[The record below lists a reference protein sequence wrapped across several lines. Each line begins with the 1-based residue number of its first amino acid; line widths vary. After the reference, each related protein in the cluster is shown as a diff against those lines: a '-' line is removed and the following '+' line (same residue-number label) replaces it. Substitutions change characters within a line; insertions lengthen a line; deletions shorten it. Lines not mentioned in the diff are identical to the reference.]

1 MFTNHTFRFI
11 FITLIAALLLAAPAD
26 ARKRTSRD
34 VRRDRQKTEQQI
46 SKTQKQISENDK
58 ETARQL
64 NRLNLIN
71 ANISLRADTIRGIQA
86 RIDSVDADI
95 KKLND
100 SISVLSE
107 RSQALRANYAKTL
120 RTMRSRRQA
129 MSDITFIFSAKSF
142 SQAWRRIRY
151 LREIAKTSTRQA
163 KQIKAAS
170 ERLAAARQQL
180 DALKAE
186 HTSSLTSLNIAQAN
200 MTKERASADKLV
212 AGLRQQGKSLNRELS
227 RRRRQAADLE
237 RELNKVID
245 QEIREAEARRIAE
258 EKARR
263 EAEEKARRE
272 AEEKR
277 LAEERAAQAAREA
290 EQKAK
295 AAKPQQPKKDVAEAK
310 PSKSTTPAPKPAPA
324 KEPAKE
330 PARKPSKSPTPE
342 PKPTPAPKAAYAST
356 ADADRKLTGSFESN
370 KGRLLFP
377 VAGKYTITS
386 QFGTYNHPDFSKVQM
401 NNLGIDVEVPRGTS
415 TRAVFEG
422 VVSYIFRSE
431 GYHNVVI
438 VRHGSYLTVYGGIDA
453 LAVKKGDKVRA
464 GQNLGSLFSDPD
476 DGGRTSLHFEIRHEK
491 QKLNPTEWVR

>member
-1 MFTNHTFRFI
+1 MFITHTFRSI
-11 FITLIAALLLAAPAD
+11 FIILIASLLYAAPVE

-46 SKTQKQISENDK
+46 TQTQKQISDNDK

-71 ANISLRADTIRGIQA
+71 ATLNLRADTIRGIQA
-86 RIDSVDADI
+86 RIDSVNANI
-95 KKLND
+95 KVLND
-100 SISVLSE
+100 SIATLTG
-107 RSQALRANYAKTL
+107 RSQTLKANYAKTL

-129 MSDITFIFSAKSF
+129 MSGMAFIFSAKSF

-151 LREIAKTSTRQA
+151 LREIAKASTRQA
-163 KQIKAAS
+163 KQIKATS
-170 ERLAAARQQL
+170 ERLTAARQQL

-186 HTSSLTSLNIAQAN
+186 HSSSLASLNSAQAT

-227 RRRRQAADLE
+227 RRQRQAAELE
-237 RELNKVID
+237 RELNKVVE

-277 LAEERAAQAAREA
+277 LAEERAAKAAREA

-295 AAKPQQPKKDVAEAK
+295 TAKPEQPKKDVAETK
-310 PSKSTTPAPKPAPA
+310 PSKQPKPTPAKESA
-324 KEPAKE
+324 KEPAKK
-330 PARKPSKSPTPE
+330 PAKSSTPAA
-342 PKPTPAPKAAYAST
+342 KPTPAPKPAYAST
-356 ADADRKLTGSFESN
+356 ADADRKLTGSFASN

-386 QFGTYNHPDFSKVQM
+386 NFGTYSHPDFSKVKM

-422 VVSYIFRSE
+422 VVSSIFRLD

-438 VRHGSYLTVYGGIDA
+438 VRHGEYLTVYAGIDA